1 MKKRKLSG
9 FIIRIRAIGLRATGL
24 CLLMLA
30 FSGCGSSSSSSTE
43 PSNPIVL
50 DVVPDYTLQNTQ
62 TLLSELDATL
72 DGLTLDD
79 FYDASFKAIELRDHQ
94 AIIAAGR
101 TEEFSITDYQLDN
114 ISDDYYFQTVAIKQ
128 HILDKL
134 LSYDTS
140 QLTANEQLAYD
151 IYLTYLNFE
160 VEWADYRSFEFPATF
175 GFFGWPASTEGYFT
189 QVFQVTDNT
198 SAELY
203 LSLLNQLERRFQQ
216 IEQLLDTR
224 QQQGV
229 IEPKITLGFSR
240 DAVRAMANTAVTQT
254 PYYTVFNNAIAGL
267 SDISNDDKQ
276 TMRDTLAAIIEQ
288 RVLPAYH
295 SLDQTMTSLH
305 AQAPNAIGFGQYDG
319 GDAFYQFS
327 LRYFTA
333 TNQTPD
339 DIHQLGLQ
347 EMDRIHSEL
356 RSLFNQLGY
365 PANETIAQGL
375 NRARTDGGTIA
386 GNNAVSF
393 FEEIIDDAYALL
405 PQAFSTI
412 PQQEV
417 VVIGGTSGGY
427 YIAGSEDGTRPGAFY
442 AQTNSNL
449 PYYTMPTLAYH
460 EAVPGH
466 HLQIALA
473 QELDLPRFRRE
484 MHFTSFI
491 EGWGLYAERLAKEL
505 GWYNGDI
512 YGDIGRLEFEA
523 MRASRLVI
531 DTGIHSKG
539 WSFNQAEQYSLQAIG
554 NRGSIA
560 RYSVWPGQAT
570 AYMTGMLKILE
581 VRARAEAELGADYD
595 IREFHEAVIGNGS
608 IPANL
613 LDQVVDNYIDSV
625 KTP

>member
-1 MKKRKLSG
+1 MKKL
-9 FIIRIRAIGLRATGL
+9 FIISFIIGLSL
-24 CLLMLA
+24 FLLSL
-30 FSGCGSSSSSSTE
+30 SGCGSSSSSNSDGE
-43 PSNPIVL
+43 AAIVL
-50 DVVPDYTLQNTQ
+50 DNVSDYTLQSTQ
-62 TLLSELDATL
+62 VLLDDLDALL
-72 DGLTLDD
+72 DGLTLNA
-79 FYDASFKAIELRDHQ
+79 FYDESFKAIELREHQ

-101 TEEFSITDYQLDN
+101 TDEFSITDYQLDN

-128 HILDKL
+128 HIRDKL
-134 LSYDTS
+134 LSYDRN
-140 QLTANEQLAYD
+140 QLTNTEQLAYD

-160 VEWADYRSFEFPATF
+160 VEWSNYRAFDFPATY
-175 GFFGWPASTEGYFT
+175 GFFGWPNGTEGYFT
-189 QVFQVTDNT
+189 QVFQVTDKA

-203 LSLLNQLERRFQQ
+203 LTLLNQIQRRFTQ
-216 IEQLLDTR
+216 IEQLVAAR
-224 QQQGV
+224 QQDGV
-229 IEPKITLGFSR
+229 IEPRITLGFSR
-240 DAVRAMANTAVTQT
+240 DAVRAMADTAAIQT
-254 PYYTVFNNAIAGL
+254 SYYTVFNNAIANL
-267 SDISNDDKQ
+267 NDISASEKQ
-276 TMRDTLAAIIEQ
+276 AMRDELAAIIQQ
-288 RVLPAYH
+288 RVLPAYQ
-295 SLDQTMTSLH
+295 SLEQVMTNLL
-305 AQAPNAIGFGQYDG
+305 AQAPNAIGFGQYPG
-319 GDAFYQFS
+319 GDEFYQFA

-333 TNQTPD
+333 SDSTPD
-339 DIHQLGLQ
+339 EIHQLGLQ

-356 RSLFNQLGY
+356 RTLFDQLGY

-393 FEEIIDDAYALL
+393 FEELIDEAYAQL

-417 VVIGGTSGGY
+417 IVVGGATGGY

-570 AYMTGMLKILE
+570 AYMTGMNKILE
-581 VRARAEAELGADYD
+581 VRARAEAALGNDYD

-613 LDQVVDNYIDSV
+613 LDQVVDNYIDAV
-625 KTP
+625 MNP